1 MADKNLKG
9 LRVAILA
16 TNGVEQSELTEPR
29 QALEQAGARTWLVAP
44 TAGKI
49 QSVKH
54 GEEVEQFDVD
64 FTLEEANPSHFDAL
78 LLPGGVL
85 NADTLRGE
93 PKAREFVRRVD
104 EAGKPIAVICHG
116 AWLLVSEGLIHG
128 RTLTSH
134 PTIQDDIRN
143 AGGHWVDQEVVRDHN
158 WVSSR
163 RPPDLPAFCREM
175 IALFG
180 ETFVIRE
187 LPIELGG
194 TIPVSS
200 RTPILKS

>member
-1 MADKNLKG
+1 MTEKNLEG
-9 LRVAILA
+9 VRVAILA

-29 QALEQAGARTWLVAP
+29 IALEQAGARTWLIAP
-44 TAGKI
+44 QAGMI
-49 QSVKH
+49 QAMRH
-54 GEEVEQFDVD
+54 NELAEQFNVD
-64 FTLEEANPSHFDAL
+64 LTFDEANPTHFEAL

-85 NADTLRGE
+85 NADALRGE
-93 PKAREFVRRVD
+93 PKAREFVRCMD

-116 AWLLVSEGLIHG
+116 AWLLVSEGLTHG

-143 AGGHWVDQEVVRDHN
+143 AGGHWVDKEVVRDHN

-163 RPPDLPAFCREM
+163 RPPDLPAFCQEM
-175 IALFG
+175 IALFA
-180 ETFVIRE
+180 EPLVVRE

-194 TIPVSS
+194 KVPVL
-200 RTPILKS
+200 THAHPPKS